1 MPNSNWFKGNLHT
14 HTTESDGDET
24 PEHVAEWYREH
35 GYDFLVLSDH
45 NHLTV
50 LDDAGSNP
58 GKWPLLIPGEEITSR
73 LFNNTVP
80 VHVNGIGLKSL
91 VEPATEESARETL
104 QENGSR
110 IVAAGGLASI
120 NHPNF
125 KWIISAEDIA
135 ATEGTWAMEVYNGHP
150 ITNSFG
156 GGGHLSAEAIWD
168 LVLSSGHRVLGVAT
182 DDAHHYVAEF
192 SPLLANPGRGWV
204 VVKAE
209 KMSEDALMAG
219 MRRGEFYAS
228 SGVAILDMKVARDE
242 IVIEMAPYDT
252 EEFTTI
258 FRGKDGR
265 ELATVE
271 GQEVRFVPPKAEMY
285 VRATV
290 YSSRGSRAWSQ
301 PVFSS

>member
-1 MPNSNWFKGNLHT
+1 MSKSNWFKGNLHT
-14 HTTESDGDET
+14 HTTESDGDAS

-73 LFNNTVP
+73 LFNNTAP
-80 VHVNGIGLKSL
+80 VHVNGIGLHTF
-91 VEPATEESARETL
+91 VEPAYEESVLETL
-104 QENGSR
+104 QENVSR

-120 NHPNF
+120 NHPNY
-125 KWIISAEDIA
+125 KWIISAKDIA

-156 GGGHLSAEAIWD
+156 GGGHLSAEEIWD
-168 LVLSSGHRVLGVAT
+168 FVLSSGRRVMGVAT
-182 DDAHHYVAEF
+182 DDAHHYVDEF

-204 VVKAE
+204 VVRAE
-209 KMSEDALMAG
+209 EESEDGLMEA
-219 MRRGEFYAS
+219 MRLGEFYAS
-228 SGVAILDMKVARDE
+228 SGVNIFDMKAARDE
-242 IVIEMAPYDT
+242 IVFEMAPYDT
-252 EEFTTI
+252 EEFTTV

-265 ELATVE
+265 ELAKIE
-271 GQEVRFVPPKAEMY
+271 GQEVRFVPPAGELY

-301 PVFSS
+301 PVFSG